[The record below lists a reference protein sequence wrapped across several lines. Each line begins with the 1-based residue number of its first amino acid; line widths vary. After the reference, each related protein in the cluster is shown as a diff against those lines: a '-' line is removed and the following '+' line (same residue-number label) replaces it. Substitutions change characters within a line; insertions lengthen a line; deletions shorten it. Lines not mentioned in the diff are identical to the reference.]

1 MKIRIVRKIDAED
14 VGVIDLSK
22 AAAVHYNPTTGLLE
36 VYGSVGL
43 EPGSC
48 VQYSEETFTFQIVEK
63 AADGKIYYV
72 DKSALEIVAAY
83 AAS

>member
-1 MKIRIVRKIDAED
+1 MKIRIVRKDDAKD

-22 AAAVHYNPTTGLLE
+22 VAAVHYNPTTWQLE
-36 VYGSVGL
+36 VYGSAGL
-43 EPGSC
+43 EPDSC
-48 VQYSEETFTFQIVEK
+48 AVYSEETFTFQIVEK

-72 DKSALEIVAAY
+72 DKPALEIVEYY

>member
-1 MKIRIVRKIDAED
+1 MKIRIVRKDDAKD
-14 VGVIDLSK
+14 AGVIDLSK
-22 AAAVHYNPTTGLLE
+22 VAAVRYNPTTGLLE
-36 VYGSVGL
+36 VYAVFL

-48 VQYSEETFTFQIVEK
+48 VQYSEEMFTFQIVEK

-72 DKSALEIVAAY
+72 DKPALEIVEYY

>member
-1 MKIRIVRKIDAED
+1 MKIRIVRKSDAKD
-14 VGVIDLSK
+14 VSVVDLSK
-22 AAAVHYNPTTGLLE
+22 AAVVHYNPTTKVLE
-36 VYGSVGL
+36 VYGSTGL

-48 VQYSEETFTFQIVEK
+48 VMYSEESSVFQIVEK

-72 DKSALEIVAAY
+72 NTFALEVVAAY

>member
-1 MKIRIVRKIDAED
+1 MKIRILRKIDAED

-22 AAAVHYNPTTGLLE
+22 AAAMHYTPTTGLLE

-43 EPGSC
+43 EPGSY
-48 VQYSEETFTFQIVEK
+48 VRYSEEMFTFQIVKK

-72 DKSALEIVAAY
+72 DKPAPEIVAAY

>member
-1 MKIRIVRKIDAED
+1 MKIRIVRKSDAKD
-14 VGVIDLSK
+14 VSVVDLSK
-22 AAAVHYNPTTGLLE
+22 AAAVHYNPTTKVLE
-36 VYGSVGL
+36 VYGSAGL

-48 VQYSEETFTFQIVEK
+48 VMYSEESSVFQIVEK

-72 DKSALEIVAAY
+72 DKPVLEIVEYY

>member
-1 MKIRIVRKIDAED
+1 MKIRVVRKADAKD

-22 AAAVHYNPTTGLLE
+22 AAAVHYNPTTGILE

-48 VQYSEETFTFQIVEK
+48 VHYSEETFVFQIVEK
-63 AADGKIYYV
+63 AADGKIYYA
-72 DKSALEIVAAY
+72 DKPALEIVAAY